1 MIPAMALSV
10 GSDQQCFCCGTENEH
25 GLHLA
30 ITYPA
35 RGVAEASLVVPK
47 HLAGWRGLAH
57 GGLLSMVLD
66 ELMAH
71 ACISAGV
78 RAVTA
83 EITTRFVK
91 PVPVGATVRI
101 EGRVARERGRVF
113 TTEGRVLGAD
123 GAVAA
128 SSTATFVR
136 VDEARSM
143 G

>member
-1 MIPAMALSV
+1 MALSLEN
-10 GSDQQCFCCGTENEH
+10 DRLCFCCGPDNSL

-30 ITYPA
+30 ISYPG
-35 RGVAEASLVVPK
+35 RGVAESRLVVPE
-47 HLAGWRGLAH
+47 HLAGWHGITH

-91 PVPVGATVRI
+91 PVPVGSELKI
-101 EGRVARERGRVF
+101 EGRVSAERGRVL
-113 TTEGRVLGAD
+113 TTEGRVLTVD

-128 SSTATFVR
+128 QSTATFIR
-136 VDEARSM
+136 VDEAR
-143 G
+143 GIG